1 MNVFVHHFLDFSDL
15 VDFYRHLFRCRVSF
29 SLLHHCIGRIS
40 NISSCFN
47 LNHILILHYNQKW
60 GRFPPLCW
68 LPLWLMVNSASL
80 TKTVRR
86 LPKRQVLPLYAA
98 QRLYTKK
105 KVLKLWIALVLVWA
119 FLLRVMISN
128 TREWSQPKPSAI
140 MLAVS
145 CLHWLVQQ

>member
-1 MNVFVHHFLDFSDL
+1 MFVHHLLDFSNL
-15 VDFYRHLFRCRVSF
+15 VDFDLFGYRVTFY
-29 SLLHHCIGRIS
+29 LLHNCVRRILHI
-40 NISSCFN
+40 NMGVN
-47 LNHILILHYNQKW
+47 LYHILILHYNQKW